1 MTDATNP
8 QSPDAAATPPVT
20 PPTPAPAA
28 DATYAPPA
36 APAYQPPAYQPPSY
50 PSAPPA
56 YGASTG
62 APVQPAPG
70 APPVYGSAP
79 YYGAPAVKTNVL
91 AVISMIASILGFV
104 WILPLIGSVGG
115 AIMGHISL
123 NQIKRTGEGGRAMA
137 LAGVIVGW
145 VGTAISLLIIGFFVF
160 FIILGAA
167 ASSRYGSY

>member
-1 MTDATNP
+1 
-8 QSPDAAATPPVT
+8 
-20 PPTPAPAA
+20 
-28 DATYAPPA
+28 
-36 APAYQPPAYQPPSY
+36 
-50 PSAPPA
+50 
-56 YGASTG
+56 
-62 APVQPAPG
+62 
-70 APPVYGSAP
+70 VYGSPLLRGDRAEDER
-79 YYGAPAVKTNVL
+79 ARRHLDDRVD
-91 AVISMIASILGFV
+91 SGFV

-123 NQIKRTGEGGRAMA
+123 NQIKRTGEGGRGMA

>member
-20 PPTPAPAA
+20 PPTPAPAT
-28 DATYAPPA
+28 DAPYTPPA
-36 APAYQPPAYQPPSY
+36 PPAYQPPPYPQASY

-56 YGASTG
+56 YGAGAG

-79 YYGAPAVKTNVL
+79 SYGATAPKTNVL
-91 AVISMIASILGFV
+91 AIISMIASILGFV

-115 AIMGHISL
+115 AVMGHLSL
-123 NQIKRTGEGGRAMA
+123 NQIKRTGEGGRGMA

-145 VGTAISLLIIGFFVF
+145 VGVAISLLIIGLFVF